1 MAGDTGSV
9 ALRLQSRAV
18 GSAVVP
24 IPAIDATRVLTGYV
38 LLVMF
43 IPARLVIQALGAAGT
58 PANVYALVA
67 ILWLGATWLFGTLAP
82 APNTG
87 TPRILVGFF
96 ATAILLSYLAV
107 GQRSASLLETQA
119 ADRGLIQLA
128 SWACVVFLA
137 SAGIGDPA
145 RLAKL
150 LRVLVVC
157 ASVIA
162 AIGILEFI
170 LGRDLLG
177 WVQIPGL
184 HQNAVAVLTSRG
196 RFARVS
202 ATATHPL
209 EFCSVLIMLLPF
221 ALQQAFDPAR
231 QGKLRRWLPVALL
244 AGAAP
249 MSVSRT
255 SILGLGVAL
264 AVLLPTWGRKR
275 RWAGVVAI
283 IVGLAGLR
291 AVAPGL
297 IGTLTKLVLTLVNGG
312 DDSTQARTMDYAGV
326 ADFIA
331 RRPAFGMGYGTFLP
345 QLYRYTDNMYLLAV
359 VEIGF
364 VGVLAMAALF
374 LGCMYCGAAGRR
386 RSTDEPTRDLGQAFV
401 AAGAVALVTSATF
414 DTLSFP
420 MFSGVFFL
428 LLGCAGA
435 YLGMARRNRDQ
446 IVKVIG

>member
-145 RLAKL
+145 R
-150 LRVLVVC
+150 
-157 ASVIA
+157 
-162 AIGILEFI
+162 
-170 LGRDLLG
+170 
-177 WVQIPGL
+177 
-184 HQNAVAVLTSRG
+184 
-196 RFARVS
+196 
-202 ATATHPL
+202 
-209 EFCSVLIMLLPF
+209 
-221 ALQQAFDPAR
+221 
-231 QGKLRRWLPVALL
+231 
-244 AGAAP
+244 
-249 MSVSRT
+249 
-255 SILGLGVAL
+255 L

-401 AAGAVALVTSATF
+401 AAGAVALVTSASF

-420 MFSGVFFL
+420 MVSGVFFL